1 MNTTAPTANSTTTTT
16 AAPTFTVCDTDDA
29 LNIAFLMDESGSV
42 DKDEWVVMTN
52 FVDRIVSFDIAD
64 PSYVSL
70 FEYASLPDFKQ
81 FLVWTGIETGK
92 DAVTE
97 ALNTNP
103 HSSSGVTY
111 TWDAVNRFA
120 YSEYH
125 DSVHLVT
132 WTSYTKSVWENF

>member
-1 MNTTAPTANSTTTTT
+1 MNTTAPTAKATTTTTTT
-16 AAPTFTVCDTDDA
+16 AAPTAAPTFKVCNTDDA

-70 FEYASLPDFKQ
+70 FEYASLPDFNQ
-81 FLVWTGIETGK
+81 FVGWTGIETGK

-97 ALNTNP
+97 ALSNNP
-103 HSSSGVTY
+103 HSSSGLTY
-111 TWDAVNRFA
+111 TWNAVNRFA
-120 YSEYH
+120 
-125 DSVHLVT
+125 
-132 WTSYTKSVWENF
+132 